1 MREGLYVTVG
11 PKGIIKK
18 HLSTNLGE
26 MPLKETTI
34 AEELIQFSEKTIP
47 FNLEKDPQWIW
58 DKIQQIETDP
68 MIYMDFQEVFK
79 TYLIMMTSHDPVH
92 AALTRTK
99 IEDEVPPPSRDVS
112 LLKENTLRT
121 ISCMTAVNTA
131 QILTNHVLNNLC
143 LGKPIRAKSRHL
155 YLYQSYV
162 TTVFTLEDT
171 LETQYL
177 FRSEDTYY
185 YFLLQHF
192 IASKPNVARC
202 EYCGRIFIPKT
213 RKKTKYCDRIIRD
226 GKTCKQIA
234 PYLNRKE
241 RAAADRVISEF
252 NRINDMLLHRLEREE
267 YDKKASPIDLTRED
281 YYKWLDTATDAR
293 NRYLAGDLSEEE
305 AVCIIHVP
313 TIQELHNSHSV
324 DCISVDFGV

>member
-1 MREGLYVTVG
+1 MQEGLYVTLDPQG
-11 PKGIIKK
+11 HIKK
-18 HLSTNLGE
+18 HLSTFLGE
-26 MPLKETTI
+26 MPFEDTTI

-47 FNLEKDPQWIW
+47 FNSQTDPQEIYE
-58 DKIQQIETDP
+58 KVQQIETDP
-68 MIYMDFQEVFK
+68 MIYMAFQEVIQ
-79 TYLIMMTSHDPVH
+79 TYLVEMFSHDPIH
-92 AALTRTK
+92 AILTKTK
-99 IEDEVPPPSRDVS
+99 IADEVPPPTRDTTQ
-112 LLKENTLRT
+112 LQEITLKTL
-121 ISCMTAVNTA
+121 SCITAVNTA

-143 LGKPIRAKSRHL
+143 LGKPIRAKSRHI
-155 YLYQSYV
+155 YLYQSNV

-171 LETQYL
+171 LKTEYL

-241 RAAADRVISEF
+241 RVATDEVISEF
-252 NRINDMLLHRLEREE
+252 NRVNDMLLHRLERMA
-267 YDKKASPIDLTRED
+267 YDKKESPIDLTREE
-281 YYKWLDTATDAR
+281 YYKWLDTATTAR
-293 NRYLAGDLSEEE
+293 DSYLAGNLPEEE
-305 AVCIIHVP
+305 ALRIIHVP
-313 TIQELHNSHSV
+313 TIQELQQSNAV
-324 DCISVDFGV
+324 P